1 MFNHCHG
8 YHPLCKPPGPGL
20 GQYVSKGSPCFLFS
34 SLSVCVQQS
43 SWSDTDWI
51 LATHQIVRL
60 LKTPKSKSLNLYIDS
75 QTPSL
80 FFCFLLPLFSPAL
93 IQFSSY
99 CLLTVPQTQAGHTP
113 TPGPLHKVFHL
124 LAMLYPRFLL
134 ALLSN
139 LLYFAKATASGLPH
153 LRFYSLPNFL
163 FIFL

>member
-1 MFNHCHG
+1 MFSHRHG

-99 CLLTVPQTQAGHTP
+99 CLLTVPQTGWP
-113 TPGPLHKVFHL
+113 YS
-124 LAMLYPRFLL
+124 YPRTFAQGIPSACNAL
-134 ALLSN
+134 AKVSAC
-139 LLYFAKATASGLPH
+139 FA
-153 LRFYSLPNFL
+153 F
-163 FIFL
+163 

>member
-1 MFNHCHG
+1 MFNHRHG
-8 YHPLCKPPGPGL
+8 YHPWCKPPGPGL

-80 FFCFLLPLFSPAL
+80 FFCFLLPLFPLPSFNSAHTASSLFLKHRPATL
-93 IQFSSY
+93 LPQDLCTRYSICLQCFIQSF
-99 CLLTVPQTQAGHTP
+99 CLLCFLTS
-113 TPGPLHKVFHL
+113 L
-124 LAMLYPRFLL
+124 LC
-134 ALLSN
+134 
-139 LLYFAKATASGLPH
+139 
-153 LRFYSLPNFL
+153 
-163 FIFL
+163 